1 MKLLKLLLFLIVPI
15 FSSAQTIKG
24 IIYDAETTIKGAKLI
39 NTTQNVL
46 SYTND
51 KGVFNI
57 RAKLNDTLVISSYF
71 HYEKTYVIKESDFE
85 EDIVIELKK
94 ITNELDEVE
103 ITKVNEKEFDSTA
116 FKSNLKVQTIGF
128 QKPSLVY
135 SGENLQ
141 PTLDVI
147 GLVRAI
153 GKLFKRK
160 QVEVKKIEIEDLQRI
175 FTESTLFTTPFL
187 RNELQIS
194 ETYEFLFFE
203 YCSVQHLDLYL
214 LEKENEF
221 LLLDELI
228 VHSKAFN
235 KLVEDYEKD

>member
-1 MKLLKLLLFLIVPI
+1 MKSLKFFFFLIVPI
-15 FSSAQTIKG
+15 FSSAQTVKG

-46 SYTND
+46 SYSD
-51 KGVFNI
+51 GKGLFSI
-57 RAKLNDTLVISSYF
+57 RAKRNDTLIISSYF
-71 HYEKTYVIKESDFE
+71 HYEKTYVIKQSDFE

-103 ITKVNEKEFDSTA
+103 ITKVNEKEFDTTA
-116 FKSNLKVQTIGF
+116 FQSNLKVQTLDF

-153 GKLFKRK
+153 GKLFKKK
-160 QVEVKKIEIEDLQRI
+160 QVEIKKIEVEDLQRV

-187 RNELQIS
+187 RNELHIS
-194 ETYEFLFFE
+194 EIYEFLFFE
-203 YCSVQHLDLYL
+203 YCSAQHLDLYL
-214 LEKENEF
+214 LEKDNEF
-221 LLLDELI
+221 LLLDELLI
-228 VHSKAFN
+228 HSKAFN